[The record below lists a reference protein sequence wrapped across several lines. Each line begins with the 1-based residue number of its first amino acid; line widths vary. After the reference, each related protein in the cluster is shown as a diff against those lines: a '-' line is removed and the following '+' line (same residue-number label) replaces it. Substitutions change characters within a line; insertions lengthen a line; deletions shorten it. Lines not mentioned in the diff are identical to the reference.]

1 MNFEQT
7 DTTTIIKIW
16 DKGEETKELSKFIEC
31 KIMINQKGHYIILEE
46 SELKALEKVIGAK
59 FKQ

>member
-16 DKGEETKELSKFIEC
+16 DKGEESKELSKFTEC
-31 KIMINQKGHYIILEE
+31 KIMIYQREHYIILEE
-46 SELKALEKVIGAK
+46 AELKALERVIGAK